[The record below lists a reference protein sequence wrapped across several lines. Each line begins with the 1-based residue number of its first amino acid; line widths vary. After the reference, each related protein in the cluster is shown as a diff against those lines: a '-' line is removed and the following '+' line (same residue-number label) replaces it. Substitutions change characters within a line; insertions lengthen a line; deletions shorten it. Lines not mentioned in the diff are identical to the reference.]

1 VSKVMVLVGCWPKR
15 MSAEL
20 AAVYCGEQSV
30 KTFLKRVGSEYP
42 QPVAK
47 LEKTHCASMVELC
60 R

>member
-1 VSKVMVLVGCWPKR
+1 MVLVGCWPKR